1 MLRSSPTD
9 AVATGSTRAPDRIF
23 RWLMAGVALLV
34 VGLLLAVAVQLI
46 LGSAPAFNQ
55 FGAGFISGQT
65 WDPSKAI
72 FGSLPFIAGTIATS
86 LLAMLLAV
94 PIGILTAVFLSEMAP
109 RWLAIPLTFTV
120 DLIAAIPSVIVGLWG
135 LGVLSVFLRDEFE
148 TPITDG
154 FGGLPF
160 VGADATGSDLLA
172 ASLVLALM
180 VTPTIVAITREVF
193 ATVPQANREAMLGLG
208 ATRWETIRRVVLPAA
223 RSGII
228 GASILALGR
237 AMGETMAVT
246 MTIGNADRVPS
257 GLFEPAQTIASKIAT
272 SWNEASQAAEQQAL
286 IGLGLVL
293 MVLSVAMVFATR
305 VLLRGRFVGRRAPA
319 A

>member
-1 MLRSSPTD
+1 VLRTSPTNG
-9 AVATGSTRAPDRIF
+9 ARGGATRAADRLF
-23 RWLMAGVALLV
+23 RWLTAGVAVVV
-34 VGLLLAVAVQLI
+34 VGLLAAVAIQLV
-46 LGSAPAFNQ
+46 LGSAPAFNH
-55 FGAGFISGQT
+55 FGASFVTGQT
-65 WDPSKAI
+65 WDPSKVI
-72 FGSLPFIAGTIATS
+72 FGALPFIAGTLITS

-135 LGVLSVFLRDEFE
+135 LGVLSVFLRDVFE
-148 TPITDG
+148 IPITDG

-172 ASLVLALM
+172 ATLVLALM

-193 ATVPQANREAMLGLG
+193 ATVPQSNREAMLGLG
-208 ATRWETIRRVVLPAA
+208 GTRWETIRRVVLPAA
-223 RSGII
+223 RSGIV

-246 MTIGNADRVPS
+246 MTIGNADRVPT

-305 VLLRGRFVGRRAPA
+305 VLLRGRPTLRRAA
-319 A
+319 AA

>member
-1 MLRSSPTD
+1 MLRASPKDGAGAGT
-9 AVATGSTRAPDRIF
+9 TRAPDRIF
-23 RWLMAGVALLV
+23 RWLTAGVALLV
-34 VGLLLAVAVQLI
+34 IGLLGAVAVQLV
-46 LGSAPAFNQ
+46 LGSAPAFNH
-55 FGAGFISGQT
+55 FGAGFVTGQT
-65 WDPSKAI
+65 WDPSKAV
-72 FGSLPFIAGTIATS
+72 FGALPFIAGTLVTS
-86 LLAMLLAV
+86 LLAMLLAI

-135 LGVLSVFLRDEFE
+135 LGVLSVVLRDQLE

-154 FGGLPF
+154 LGGLPF
-160 VGADATGSDLLA
+160 VGGDATGSDLLA

-193 ATVPQANREAMLGLG
+193 ATVPQSHREAMLGLG
-208 ATRWETIRRVVLPAA
+208 GTRWEAIRRVVLPAA

-246 MTIGNADRVPS
+246 MTIGNADQVPS

-272 SWNEASQAAEQQAL
+272 SWNEASQAVEQQAL

-293 MVLSVAMVFATR
+293 MVLSVIMVLTTR
-305 VLLRGRFVGRRAPA
+305 VMIRGRAFGRRTEA